1 MIQGVLFDMDGLMF
15 DTERIGYEGWKYAGK
30 KLGIHMKDELIASF
44 RGTGEKEKRRH
55 FKEAFGSEELYDE
68 AFTLRTVY
76 AKEWID
82 KNGLPVKKGL
92 VELLEYLKRENIPAA
107 LATST
112 NRKKAM
118 GYLDMANVT
127 EYFSA
132 SVCGDEVKAAKPAG
146 DIFIAAAEALGV
158 STEKCLVLEDSPN
171 GLKAAKNAGCKAIV
185 IPDLSPAPEKEERP
199 VGCESFEFKRGYRN
213 HKESLIQEEIS
224 WNILLESCCSSHL

>member
-92 VELLEYLKRENIPAA
+92 VELLEDLKKENIPAA

-146 DIFIAAAEALGV
+146 DIFIAAAEALGAV
-158 STEKCLVLEDSPN
+158 SSPLGTLV
-171 GLKAAKNAGCKAIV
+171 
-185 IPDLSPAPEKEERP
+185 RP
-199 VGCESFEFKRGYRN
+199 LAVCP
-213 HKESLIQEEIS
+213 
-224 WNILLESCCSSHL
+224 W

>member
-1 MIQGVLFDMDGLMF
+1 MRLFA
-15 DTERIGYEGWKYAGK
+15 EPEK
-30 KLGIHMKDELIASF
+30 
-44 RGTGEKEKRRH
+44 KEKRRH

-92 VELLEYLKRENIPAA
+92 VELLEYLKKENIPAA

-146 DIFIAAAEALGV
+146 DIFILRQRRWEFRLRN
-158 STEKCLVLEDSPN
+158 VLFW
-171 GLKAAKNAGCKAIV
+171 KTAQMV
-185 IPDLSPAPEKEERP
+185 
-199 VGCESFEFKRGYRN
+199 
-213 HKESLIQEEIS
+213 
-224 WNILLESCCSSHL
+224 

>member
-92 VELLEYLKRENIPAA
+92 VELLEYLKKENIPAA
-107 LATST
+107 ACNLDKPQESDGLSGYGKC
-112 NRKKAM
+112 NRI
-118 GYLDMANVT
+118 
-127 EYFSA
+127 FQCI
-132 SVCGDEVKAAKPAG
+132 SV
-146 DIFIAAAEALGV
+146 
-158 STEKCLVLEDSPN
+158 
-171 GLKAAKNAGCKAIV
+171 
-185 IPDLSPAPEKEERP
+185 R
-199 VGCESFEFKRGYRN
+199 
-213 HKESLIQEEIS
+213 
-224 WNILLESCCSSHL
+224 

>member
-1 MIQGVLFDMDGLMF
+1 MIQGVVFDMDGLMF

-68 AFTLRTVY
+68 A
-76 AKEWID
+76 KEWID

-92 VELLEYLKRENIPAA
+92 VELLEYLKKENIPAA

-112 NRKKAM
+112 NRKKAL

-146 DIFIAAAEALGV
+146 DIFIAAADALGV
-158 STEKCLVLEDSPN
+158 PTEKCLVLEDSPN

-185 IPDLSPAPEKEERP
+185 IPDLSQAPKKEEGLWDAK
-199 VGCESFEFKRGYRN
+199 VSN
-213 HKESLIQEEIS
+213 LKEVIEIIK
-224 WNILLESCCSSHL
+224 NL

>member
-1 MIQGVLFDMDGLMF
+1 
-15 DTERIGYEGWKYAGK
+15 
-30 KLGIHMKDELIASF
+30 MKDELIASF

-92 VELLEYLKRENIPAA
+92 VELLEYLKREKYSGGARNLDKP
-107 LATST
+107 

-158 STEKCLVLEDSPN
+158 PTEKCLVLEDSPN

-185 IPDLSPAPEKEERP
+185 IPDLSPAPEKEEGLWDAK
-199 VGCESFEFKRGYRN
+199 VSN
-213 HKESLIQEEIS
+213 LKEVIEIIK
-224 WNILLESCCSSHL
+224 NL

>member
-44 RGTGEKEKRRH
+44 RGTGEKEK
-55 FKEAFGSEELYDE
+55 YDE

-158 STEKCLVLEDSPN
+158 PTEKCLVLEDSPN

-185 IPDLSPAPEKEERP
+185 IPDLSPAPKKEEGLWDAK
-199 VGCESFEFKRGYRN
+199 VSN
-213 HKESLIQEEIS
+213 LKEVIEIIK
-224 WNILLESCCSSHL
+224 NL

>member
-68 AFTLRTVY
+68 AFALRTVY

-146 DIFIAAAEALGV
+146 DIFIAAADALGV
-158 STEKCLVLEDSPN
+158 PTEKCLVLEDSPN

-185 IPDLSPAPEKEERP
+185 IPDLSPAPKKEEGLWDAK
-199 VGCESFEFKRGYRN
+199 VSN
-213 HKESLIQEEIS
+213 LKEVIEIIK
-224 WNILLESCCSSHL
+224 NL

>member
-92 VELLEYLKRENIPAA
+92 VELLEYLKKENIPAA
-107 LATST
+107 LATSA

-127 EYFSA
+127 DYFSA
-132 SVCGDEVKAAKPAG
+132 SVCGDEVKAAK
-146 DIFIAAAEALGV
+146 AAAETLGV
-158 STEKCLVLEDSPN
+158 PTEKCLVLEDSPN

-185 IPDLSPAPEKEERP
+185 IPDLSPAPEKEEGLWDAK
-199 VGCESFEFKRGYRN
+199 VSN
-213 HKESLIQEEIS
+213 LKEVIEIIK
-224 WNILLESCCSSHL
+224 NL

>member
-30 KLGIHMKDELIASF
+30 KLGLHMKDELIASF
-44 RGTGEKEKRRH
+44 RGTGE
-55 FKEAFGSEELYDE
+55 
-68 AFTLRTVY
+68 
-76 AKEWID
+76 KEWID

-158 STEKCLVLEDSPN
+158 PTEKCLVLEDSPN

-185 IPDLSPAPEKEERP
+185 IPDLSPAPEREEGLWDAKVSNLKE
-199 VGCESFEFKRGYRN
+199 V
-213 HKESLIQEEIS
+213 IEIIK
-224 WNILLESCCSSHL
+224 NL